1 MWKDLGHKKASGKEL
16 HAQLRTYFSNE
27 GPYNASFSPD
37 YDTPYLWWNTIIDG
51 HSSLSRLSKVLFSI
65 TPHSASCERLFSALG
80 WLFGKRRVNLK
91 AETVESMAKIYLYS
105 LNNSKKDLNYTDSK
119 SENDIKQM
127 INTIFDDEEFLN
139 ENEDDND
146 LSEPQPEEIDRTDE
160 VLNIEEIIDLG
171 PWVLVDNTVLPT
183 ISRKFD
189 SSDDDE
195 DWDPEN
201 LN

>member
-1 MWKDLGHKKASGKEL
+1 MEL
-16 HAQLRTYFSNE
+16 NNRWILFIFPISESA
-27 GPYNASFSPD
+27 
-37 YDTPYLWWNTIIDG
+37 
-51 HSSLSRLSKVLFSI
+51 FSI
-65 TPHSASCERLFSALG
+65 TLHSASCERLFSALG
-80 WLFGKRRVNLK
+80 WLFGKRRINLGL
-91 AETVESMAKIYLYS
+91 ETLESMAKIYLYS

-127 INTIFDDEEFLN
+127 INTIFEEKEFLN
-139 ENEDDND
+139 EEDDDND
-146 LSEPQPEEIDRTDE
+146 LNEPQQFQPEETDE

-171 PWVLVDNTVLPT
+171 PWVLVDNSILPVIT
-183 ISRKFD
+183 RKFD

>member
-1 MWKDLGHKKASGKEL
+1 MWKNLGHKKASGKEL
-16 HAQLRTYFSNE
+16 HAQLRAYFNNE
-27 GPYNASFSPD
+27 KPYNASFSSD
-37 YDTPYLWWNTIIDG
+37 YDTPYLWWNSIIDG
-51 HSSLSRLSKVLFSI
+51 HSSLSRLAKVLFSI

-80 WLFGKRRVNLK
+80 WLFGKRRINLGV
-91 AETVESMAKIYLYS
+91 ETLESMAKIYLYS

-127 INTIFDDEEFLN
+127 INTIFEEEEFLN
-139 ENEDDND
+139 EKEDDDD
-146 LSEPQPEEIDRTDE
+146 LNEPQQPQPEETDE

-171 PWVLVDNTVLPT
+171 PWVLVDNSILPVIT
-183 ISRKFD
+183 RKFD

>member
-1 MWKDLGHKKASGKEL
+1 V
-16 HAQLRTYFSNE
+16 
-27 GPYNASFSPD
+27 
-37 YDTPYLWWNTIIDG
+37 I
-51 HSSLSRLSKVLFSI
+51 FSI

-80 WLFGKRRVNLK
+80 WLFGKRRVNLGV
-91 AETVESMAKIYLYS
+91 ETVESMAKIYLYS

-127 INTIFDDEEFLN
+127 INIIFDDEEFLN
-139 ENEDDND
+139 ENDDDND
-146 LSEPQPEEIDRTDE
+146 LGEPSEPQPEEIDRTDQ

-171 PWVLVDNTVLPT
+171 PWIFIDNSVLPT

>member
-1 MWKDLGHKKASGKEL
+1 MWKNLGHKKASGKEL
-16 HAQLRTYFSNE
+16 HVQLRAYFNNE
-27 GPYNASFSPD
+27 KPYNASFSSD
-37 YDTPYLWWNTIIDG
+37 YDTPYLWWNSIIDG
-51 HSSLSRLSKVLFSI
+51 HSSLSRLAKVLFSI

-80 WLFGKRRVNLK
+80 WLFGKRRINLGV
-91 AETVESMAKIYLYS
+91 ETLESMAKIYLYS

-127 INTIFDDEEFLN
+127 INTIFEEEKFLN
-139 ENEDDND
+139 EEDND
-146 LSEPQPEEIDRTDE
+146 DDLNEPQQPQPEETDE

-171 PWVLVDNTVLPT
+171 PWVLVDNSILPVIT
-183 ISRKFD
+183 RKFD